1 VKSSPAELDH
11 PETETRAAYDAWAAS
26 YDTAPNRTRDLDAQV
41 LRLQTAL
48 ALEGADVLEVG
59 CGTGKNTEWL
69 AVQAR
74 SVLALDFSS
83 GMLEKARL
91 RVRSERVRFVEHD
104 LREPWPVAPSSMDA
118 VVTNLVLEHVEH
130 LEPFFRR
137 AAYVL
142 RPGGR
147 VFVCELHPF
156 RQWSGSQ
163 ARFAPS
169 ENTPEQLV
177 PAYRHDVSHYLNAGV
192 SAGLRFVHCDEW
204 LEDSAPAGALPR
216 LFSTL
221 WVR

>member
-1 VKSSPAELDH
+1 VKPSPELE
-11 PETETRAAYDAWAAS
+11 PRETETQAAYDAWAAT

-41 LRLQTAL
+41 LRLQAAL

-69 AVQAR
+69 ATQAR
-74 SVLALDFSS
+74 SVLALDFSR
-83 GMLEKARL
+83 GMLEKARA
-91 RVRSERVRFVEHD
+91 RVRSERVRFLEHD
-104 LREPWPVAPSSMDA
+104 LREPWPAAPSSMDA

-137 AAYVL
+137 AAGVL

-147 VFVCELHPF
+147 LFLCELHPF
-156 RQWSGSQ
+156 RQSSGSQ

-169 ENTPEQLV
+169 ENAPEQLV
-177 PAYRHDVSHYLNAGV
+177 SAYRHDVSHYLNAAA
-192 SAGLRFVHCDEW
+192 SAGLRFVRCDGW

-216 LFSTL
+216 LFSAL
-221 WVR
+221 WLY